1 MLVNHTIV
9 GQLKK
14 PLDTA
19 IKIVTSLSKFNI
31 KVVPSKK
38 SAAADIDSLLIGE
51 YNSLS
56 GGRSNYSADKVLAL
70 IKKSQKMPAFPKLFK
85 YKKTSKGHVLYLENK
100 KTGSDGDYDQ

>member
-19 IKIVTSLSKFNI
+19 IKILTSLSKFNI

-38 SAAADIDSLLIGE
+38 SAAANIDSLLIGE

-70 IKKSQKMPAFPKLFK
+70 IKKSQKMPAFPKLVK
-85 YKKTSKGHVLYLENK
+85 YKKTSKGHVLFIEIEK
-100 KTGSDGDYDQ
+100 IESDGNHDN